1 MPPATSYR
9 YDECMK
15 IEDVM
20 GWSETV
26 KAVTWEEV
34 TERGKIRFPLI
45 ARGSVQC
52 YVKRYREE
60 ENEDEDI
67 NTIKLMKGQEA
78 GSEFGERE
86 SQELIIEKLMNI
98 EG

>member
-1 MPPATSYR
+1 VPLATSYR

-60 ENEDEDI
+60 EKEDGEF
-67 NTIKLMKGQEA
+67 NTIKLIHEA
-78 GSEFGERE
+78 AVDFDFG
-86 SQELIIEKLMNI
+86 
-98 EG
+98 